1 MILQKIKKSIEKIGI
16 PCFLD
21 YNDATSY
28 CAVLIP
34 ETNGKESIKVD
45 IQFIWE
51 DGNPILLADEWIK
64 SLRMNK
70 ELKAIVLGSENNYA
84 GFVLRV
90 KVIDVSICS
99 YIPVNDTP
107 KYNISIDNDPTKG
120 TVSGAGQYKEGKT
133 CTISCTPFE
142 QYYFDGWDKF
152 VSGEDNWESDGTIYD
167 NPYSFTVD
175 QDLMFE
181 AIYGSKYHVEVVSAG
196 NGTVSGSGY
205 YEPTETCTITATP
218 NTGYHFVNWTVS
230 GLELTTD
237 NPYSFIPTG
246 DITITAN
253 FIPYYDI
260 SVSSSGNGTV
270 SGGGTYNS
278 GETVSLTATPNE
290 GYVFVNWTENGV
302 EVSTSNPYT
311 FTSTENRT
319 IVGNFAMTPLKIT
332 TNANSSV
339 DLINANNQTYTW
351 NLTAGLNEY
360 YGDVSGFA
368 LNEITRLKRTVV
380 NSWDYAILSVDA
392 SQLTSWTIVDQYAF
406 RLCSNLTTFILPSTI
421 EQIKSYAFGQ
431 CGLTSI
437 TLPEGL
443 TTIEQEA
450 FSYCNIPSI
459 EIPSTLTQISSSAF
473 SPQYIRTITVDPNN
487 AKYNDGN
494 GSNILIETDTNT
506 LVLGNN
512 SSSSVVVPSGI
523 TIIGD
528 NAYRSCD
535 NITSITFPNS
545 LTSIGT
551 WAFINCYA
559 IQSIHI
565 PANVSSISRSFEGCY
580 GLVSITVDSNNVKYN
595 DGNGGNCIIETAT
608 NKLIIGCN
616 YTTIPN
622 SVVALGD
629 FAFSS
634 CTFTSITLPSS
645 LTTIGQNVF
654 ASCQNLETITIPASV
669 NSIGHSAFW
678 GANMLY
684 IEFEGTTP
692 PTLQTTSIF
701 TGSYPIYV
709 PSSAVNDYKTSGNWV
724 SYASRIMAKPEPS
737 GSDYLEIISKGQTS
751 VILTN
756 SSNQTYTW
764 NLNTGIN
771 YYEGTEPGF
780 AINEITGLKKSTSG
794 WDNYLG
800 IIDAS
805 KLTSWITVEGH
816 AFEYSYITSITLP
829 ASITTIGDYVFNNC
843 QSLTSINL
851 PNSITSIGQIAFNG
865 CRSLTSITLPT
876 SLTTIGNSAFQ
887 YCRGLTSITLPNSL
901 TSIGNYAFSDCDG
914 LTSITLPNSITTIG
928 DQAFSGCDGLTSI
941 TLPEGL
947 TTIGNQILVN
957 CPSLTSLTIPSSV
970 SSIGGSLTVN
980 SPVSEVYCL
989 PTTPPGPSPTAP
1001 MAFNSDSTVY
1011 IPNGSLS
1018 AYQNGGWRWASYN
1031 YVELP

>member
-70 ELKAIVLGSENNYA
+70 ELKAIVLGSGNNYA
-84 GFVLRV
+84 GYVLRV

-99 YIPVNDTP
+99 YIPTGNRYTITIVND
-107 KYNISIDNDPTKG
+107 STKG
-120 TVSGAGQYKEGKT
+120 TVSGAGKYLEGKT
-133 CTISCTPFE
+133 CTLTAYPLE
-142 QYYFDGWDKF
+142 QYYFVGWLTPDDD
-152 VSGEDNWESDGTIYD
+152 VVHE
-167 NPYSFTVD
+167 NPYSFTVEGD
-175 QDLMFE
+175 ATYESYFL
-181 AIYGSKYHVEVVSAG
+181 SKYHVEVVSAG

-205 YEPTETCTITATP
+205 YGPTESCTITATP
-218 NTGYHFVNWTVS
+218 NTHYHFVNWTVS

-237 NPYSFIPTG
+237 NPYTFIPTG

-260 SVSSSGNGTV
+260 SVSSSGNGSV

-311 FTSTENRT
+311 FTCTENRT
-319 IVGNFAMTPLKIT
+319 IVGNFAANPLKIT
-332 TNANSSV
+332 TNASSSV

-360 YGDVSGFA
+360 YGDEPGFA
-368 LNEITRLKRTVV
+368 LNEITGLKKTVV
-380 NSWDYAILSVDA
+380 NSWDYAIVSVDA
-392 SQLTSWTIVDQYAF
+392 SVLTSWTTVKANSF
-406 RLCSNLTTFILPSTI
+406 RLCQNLDTFVLPDTITTIGGYSF
-421 EQIKSYAFGQ
+421 QQ

-437 TLPEGL
+437 NFPDGL
-443 TTIEQEA
+443 TSIGSGAFHQCHLSSISVPASLTSINSDA
-450 FSYCNIPSI
+450 FS
-459 EIPSTLTQISSSAF
+459 QVA
-473 SPQYIRTITVDPNN
+473 QYITTITVDSNN

-523 TIIGD
+523 TVIGQ
-528 NAYRSCD
+528 NAFANCK
-535 NITSITFPNS
+535 NITSITLPDS
-545 LTSIGT
+545 LTTINN
-551 WAFINCYA
+551 WAFINCSYLE
-559 IQSIHI
+559 SISI
-565 PANVSSISRSFEGCY
+565 PANVSTLVNPFPNCS
-580 GLVSITVDSNNVKYN
+580 GLTSITVDSNNAYYN
-595 DGNGGNCIIETAT
+595 DGNGNNCIIETST
-608 NKLIIGCN
+608 NKLIRGCDS
-616 YTTIPN
+616 TIIPN
-622 SVVALGD
+622 TVVALGD
-629 FAFSS
+629 GAFSN

-645 LTTIGQNVF
+645 LTTIGQN
-654 ASCQNLETITIPASV
+654 ALAGCQKLATLTIPASV
-669 NSIGHSAFW
+669 SSIGHSAFW
-678 GANMLY
+678 GDNLIYM
-684 IEFEGTTP
+684 EFEGTTP
-692 PTLQTTSIF
+692 ATLETTSIF
-701 TGSYPIYV
+701 TGSYPLYV
-709 PSSAVNDYKTSGNWV
+709 PSSAVSAYQTAWPT
-724 SYASRIMAKPEPS
+724 YADRIMAKPQPS

-764 NLNTGIN
+764 NVVQGIN

-780 AINEITGLKKSTSG
+780 ALNEITGLKKSTSG
-794 WDNYLG
+794 WDNYLNT
-800 IIDAS
+800 IDAS
-805 KLTSWITVEGH
+805 KLTSWTTVENS
-816 AFEYSYITSITLP
+816 AFQYNYMTSITLP
-829 ASITTIGDYVFNNC
+829 ASITTIGDYAFNNC
-843 QSLTSINL
+843 TSLTSINL
-851 PNSITSIGQIAFNG
+851 PNSITSIGESAFNQ
-865 CRSLTSITLPT
+865 CRSLTNLTLPN
-876 SLTTIGNSAFQ
+876 SLTTIGNNGFQ
-887 YCRGLTSITLPNSL
+887 YCSGLTSIILPNSL
-901 TSIGNYAFSDCDG
+901 TTIGNYAFSVC
-914 LTSITLPNSITTIG
+914 SS
-928 DQAFSGCDGLTSI
+928 LTSI

-947 TTIGNQILVN
+947 TTIGNQILTN

-989 PTTPPGPSPTAP
+989 PTTPPGPSGAS
-1001 MAFNSDSTVY
+1001 MAFNDNSTVY

-1018 AYQNGGWRWASYN
+1018 AYQNGGWRWMFYN